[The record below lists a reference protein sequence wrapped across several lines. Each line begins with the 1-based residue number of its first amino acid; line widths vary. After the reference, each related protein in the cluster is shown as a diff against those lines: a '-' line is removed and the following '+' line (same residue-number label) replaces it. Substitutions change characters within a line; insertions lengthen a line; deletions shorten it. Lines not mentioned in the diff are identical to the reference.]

1 MRVVL
6 ISLWSCK
13 PKFDYALLDALVAE
27 HMAFEGEHDA
37 VEQLH
42 ANLESEHKTLLEAH
56 AAMEEKDSARAA
68 LEAKH
73 ST

>member
-1 MRVVL
+1 
-6 ISLWSCK
+6 
-13 PKFDYALLDALVAE
+13 
-27 HMAFEGEHDA
+27 MAFEGEHDA